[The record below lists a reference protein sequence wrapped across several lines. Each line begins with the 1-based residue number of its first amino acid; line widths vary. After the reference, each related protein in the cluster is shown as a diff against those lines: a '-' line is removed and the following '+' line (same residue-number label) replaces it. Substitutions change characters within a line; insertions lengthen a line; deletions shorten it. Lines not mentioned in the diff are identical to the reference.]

1 MSNVHPFQ
9 PKRPAAGHVHRPSP
23 AMVRAEI
30 EAAAL
35 AAMDAADRLIAILDG
50 IDGDENDEDGAD
62 AEPSLGAPEHHHGS
76 QVVWL
81 RGSDTDREI
90 SQQDA
95 TR

>member
-1 MSNVHPFQ
+1 MSNVHTFQ
-9 PKRPAAGHVHRPSP
+9 PKRSTVERVPQPSP
-23 AMVRAEI
+23 AMIRAEI

-50 IDGDENDEDGAD
+50 LDGDETLEDGGD
-62 AEPSLGAPEHHHGS
+62 AEPSLGAPEQHHGS

>member
-1 MSNVHPFQ
+1 MI
-9 PKRPAAGHVHRPSP
+9 
-23 AMVRAEI
+23 RAEI

-50 IDGDENDEDGAD
+50 MDGDENLEDGGD
-62 AEPSLGAPEHHHGS
+62 AEPSLGAPEQHDAC

-81 RGSDTDREI
+81 RSTDTDREI
-90 SQQDA
+90 SRQDV

>member
-1 MSNVHPFQ
+1 MSNVHTLR
-9 PKRPAAGHVHRPSP
+9 PKRPAVGHPFHPSP
-23 AMVRAEI
+23 AMIRAEI

-50 IDGDENDEDGAD
+50 MDGDENLEDGGD
-62 AEPSLGAPEHHHGS
+62 AEPCLGAPEQHHGS

-81 RGSDTDREI
+81 RGSDSDRKL
-90 SQQDA
+90 SQQDV